1 MRKEGDSV
9 GQREEEEK
17 RKGMHIIT
25 QHTTQGICVPYVNIL
40 WHKLHH

>member
-1 MRKEGDSV
+1 MRKEGDSA
-9 GQREEEEK
+9 GQEEK

-25 QHTTQGICVPYVNIL
+25 QYTTQGICVPYVNIL